1 MFERFTERARRA
13 MFYAE
18 EFAAWN
24 GEFYISTEHLLRGVL
39 KEPSEQLINL
49 FTEFKIDISKVIKDT
64 QDSFIIPVVDLEK
77 ITKRRPALTPRT
89 KRSVDMAYDEARQM
103 NLYYP
108 HDTHLFLGLLRE
120 GSGLAGR
127 ILKDNGFEFSTVK
140 QFLNSQNMLN
150 SQNDMM
156 QKDDFVKKMKSST
169 LEYSKE
175 VRLIN
180 ANEFLEEMH
189 ATSKTDNMVP
199 MVSIVD
205 GINKAKTYPT
215 LINNKEADNLRFV
228 WNYHFADLVCILSD
242 GKNFHIDMGRIN
254 NSGVNGVSKPFRAYC
269 GTEWLGDFI
278 SEDDAKNA
286 VEASVRDALN
296 LIIERH

>member
-1 MFERFTERARRA
+1 MFERFTERARKA

-24 GEFYISTEHLLRGVL
+24 GELYVSTEHLLRGVL

-49 FTEFKIDISKVIKDT
+49 FTEFKIDISKVIKET
-64 QDSFIIPVVDLEK
+64 QDSFIPVDLEK
-77 ITKRRPALTPRT
+77 ITQGRPALTPRT
-89 KRSVDMAYDEARQM
+89 KRSVDMACDEARQM

-127 ILKDNGFEFSTVK
+127 ILKDSGFEFSTVK
-140 QFLNSQNMLN
+140 QFFNSQNMLN
-150 SQNDMM
+150 SQNDVM
-156 QKDDFVKKMKSST
+156 QRDDFVKKMKSST
-169 LEYSKE
+169 VEYSTE

-189 ATSKTDNMVP
+189 AISKTDNMVP
-199 MVSIVD
+199 MVSIVE
-205 GINKAKTYPT
+205 GINRAKTYPT

-228 WNYHFADLVCILSD
+228 WNYHFADLVCILSN

-254 NSGVNGVSKPFRAYC
+254 NSDFHGVSKSFRAYC

-286 VEASVRDALN
+286 VEASVRDELN